1 MNLEMLLFVDCDI
14 ERADIGELIQWRLLD
29 DEDMN

>member
-1 MNLEMLLFVDCDI
+1 MNLEILSFVDCDI
-14 ERADIGELIQWRLLD
+14 QRTDMGELIQWRLLD